1 MTFCSVWGDSY
12 VTKMRVTSALQLLY
26 IYIPIAIYMRK
37 RVCMADYNY
46 I

>member
-1 MTFCSVWGDSY
+1 MTFCSVWGNSN

-26 IYIPIAIYMRK
+26 IYIPIPIYMRT
-37 RVCMADYNY
+37 RVCIADYNY